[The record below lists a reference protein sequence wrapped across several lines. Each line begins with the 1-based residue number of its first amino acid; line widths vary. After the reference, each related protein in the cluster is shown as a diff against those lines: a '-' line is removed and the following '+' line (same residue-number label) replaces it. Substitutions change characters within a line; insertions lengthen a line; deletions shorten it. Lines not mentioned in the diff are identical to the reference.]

1 MCPWGGPGTTVGVRV
16 SSLLATVVIMGGI
29 GCGAPETPA
38 AGVRVG
44 ECTLSRDCAQGL
56 VCVQGECVG
65 MLDAGQVEVPLDA
78 AVEQSMDSSSPDG
91 APRGD
96 DAAVTEADAELATD
110 AGTAGEGDPDARLPD
125 VEGPRDA
132 DPAPDAVVVLDAA
145 ALDAAAPDASA
156 PDAFAPD
163 AFAPDAFAPDALAL
177 DATLLDAFAPD
188 AFAPDA
194 AARDAAAP
202 DAFAPDA
209 SARDA
214 SAPDAT
220 LDAGVPI
227 DASVLDA
234 GAPLDAGTPQ
244 PLDLSGWVLVNTE
257 DQPPT
262 QTYTFPAGTTL
273 RRGEV
278 LLVVRDASRAEVE
291 AEWGRSLASSVVVLR
306 AGARTRG
313 APIING
319 GERWAL
325 RDATG
330 TTVDGPTAAGLAG
343 FVYQRTAAT
352 PGVATSWSERP
363 ELASTPGVA
372 DGPAL
377 APGVWITEWA
387 DASGSGRFVFEY
399 IELTAY

>member
-16 SSLLATVVIMGGI
+16 MSLLATVIVWGI
-29 GCGAPETPA
+29 GCGVPETPA
-38 AGVRVG
+38 AGVRAG

-65 MLDAGQVEVPLDA
+65 MVDAGQVPVSLDA
-78 AVEQSMDSSSPDG
+78 VAQESMDSSSPDG
-91 APRGD
+91 APQGD
-96 DAAVTEADAELATD
+96 DAAVTEADAELVAD
-110 AGTAGEGDPDARLPD
+110 AGTAGDPDASLPD

-132 DPAPDAVVVLDAA
+132 DPAHDAVVVLDAA
-145 ALDAAAPDASA
+145 APDAAA

-163 AFAPDAFAPDALAL
+163 ASAPDALAL
-177 DATLLDAFAPD
+177 DATALDASAPD

-220 LDAGVPI
+220 LDAGVPL
-227 DASVLDA
+227 DASVLDSGVPLDA

-278 LLVVRDASRAEVE
+278 LLIVRDASRAEVE

-330 TTVDGPTAAGLAG
+330 TTVDGPTAAGQAG
-343 FVYQRTAAT
+343 FVYQRTAAAA
-352 PGVATSWSERP
+352 GVATSWSERA
-363 ELASTPGVA
+363 EAAFTPGVA

-377 APGVWITEWA
+377 GPGVWITEWA

-399 IELTAY
+399 VELALY

>member
-1 MCPWGGPGTTVGVRV
+1 LCPWVGPGTTVGVRV
-16 SSLLATVVIMGGI
+16 LSLLATVVIMGGI
-29 GCGAPETPA
+29 GCGVPETPA
-38 AGVRVG
+38 AGVRAG
-44 ECTLSRDCAQGL
+44 DCALSRDCAQGL

-65 MLDAGQVEVPLDA
+65 MLDAGQVAVALDA
-78 AVEQSMDSSSPDG
+78 VAQESMDSSSPDG

-110 AGTAGEGDPDARLPD
+110 AGTAGEGDPDASLPD
-125 VEGPRDA
+125 VEGARDA
-132 DPAPDAVVVLDAA
+132 DPAPDVVVVLDAA

-156 PDAFAPD
+156 PDAS
-163 AFAPDAFAPDALAL
+163 APDALAL
-177 DATLLDAFAPD
+177 DATALDAFAPD

-220 LDAGVPI
+220 LDAGVPL
-227 DASVLDA
+227 DASVLDSGLPLDA
-234 GAPLDAGTPQ
+234 GAPLDAGTPV
-244 PLDLSGWVLVNTE
+244 PLDLSGWTLVNTE

-343 FVYQRTAAT
+343 FVYQRTAAAA
-352 PGVATSWSERP
+352 GVATSWSERP
-363 ELASTPGVA
+363 ETASTPGVA

-399 IELTAY
+399 VELAAY